1 MAQFDLRRNIGAGA
15 ERYPFLLELQ
25 SDFLDGLAN
34 RLVAAVTPAR
44 LHGQALSRLEIEVTI
59 EDEPHVV
66 LFTDIASVS
75 RSSLGAIVASLGD
88 RPDEFVSALDFL
100 IHGY

>member
-1 MAQFDLRRNIGAGA
+1 MAQFDLRRNIGQGA

-25 SDFLDGLAN
+25 SDFLEELAN
-34 RLVAAVTPAR
+34 RLVAAVIPAR
-44 LHGQALSRLEIEVTI
+44 LHGRALSRLEIEATI

-75 RSSLGAIVASLGD
+75 RSSLGVMVASLGERRD
-88 RPDEFVSALDFL
+88 DFVSALDFL